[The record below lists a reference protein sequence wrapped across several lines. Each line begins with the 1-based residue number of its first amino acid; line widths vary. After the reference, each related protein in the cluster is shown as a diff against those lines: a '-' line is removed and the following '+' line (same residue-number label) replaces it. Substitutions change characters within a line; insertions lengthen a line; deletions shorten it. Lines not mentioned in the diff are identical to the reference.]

1 MKKEFTSASFSP
13 AKRAFI
19 TTLLCTV
26 VSLLSFK
33 SNATPGGALDF
44 DGQNCYVDI
53 GFVLT
58 GGHSY
63 TKEAWIKAN
72 QGTTHNII
80 TGDDDPFW
88 LSGNH
93 LRAAHG
99 WQTIPNDIQDPDEFP
114 MGQWVHVAVT
124 FDSAT
129 STMKLYK
136 NGVEVASSNTM
147 STYGTTYLQVGAY
160 NSSNLFDGDID
171 EVRVWNRA
179 LCIDELQTTMNGELT
194 GNEAGLIVY
203 YKFNDGLLGL
213 LNLGI
218 TTAADASG
226 HNNNGTLH
234 NFSLTGLIGNFV
246 QGIVTGNSAVW
257 VSPAATASAAGPASV
272 PQGSAVTL
280 NANSAAGYQWQKNN
294 ADIDGAT
301 ASTYTATTSGS
312 YAVRITT
319 DHGCS
324 NTSTPVTVTINAVAT
339 PLTPP
344 ADVTA
349 CDNGTN
355 SKTISISTA
364 GLTSPSVSYS
374 IAGATSG
381 TGTGAS
387 LTKNFN
393 IGVSTITWTVTDA
406 VNGTR
411 TCKTTVTILESP
423 TVTISTSKPDAFCNE
438 LAVMAKSNHSTTT
451 SYAWTY
457 NNASYASTQTIDLD
471 NTKGDGYYYVK
482 ATDANGCSSA
492 SASYNYQKQNM
503 ANSYTLLA
511 YKSID
516 LASNNDVLSGAL
528 GVMNWGGYI
537 NMDWAGSV
545 PSTGFTKACT
555 HNISWWCTV
564 NHKYYSQVSGIALPT
579 MLYNTAN
586 TTNLSSYTKTSSGT
600 VSNNYK
606 TLTINS
612 YLNVTVKG
620 NAYHRIKIK
629 NNATVTF
636 TAADISLDSLD
647 VDDNATLIFNQNT
660 ILRVSK
666 SVILDDGITLNTTS
680 QKVSFYMSDAI
691 SDVAKFYVGNN
702 CNITANVFMPKGN
715 LVVNDASN
723 NDCWKTTHNCH
734 AHNHNNCQNDNT
746 GTFMIGYYIAER
758 ITGGTNVTW
767 DNYTCVDI
775 PVAKGAANNG
785 TVFTTNVIDDVTVF
799 PNPNN
804 GNFRIAMPKMDSD
817 AQINIYDITGKVILT
832 KEVPKTDA
840 QMIEVSLANVSKGM
854 YLVEVKGGELN
865 YKTKMI
871 VQ

>member
-1 MKKEFTSASFSP
+1 MNFSLT
-13 AKRAFI
+13 KRGLL
-19 TTLLCTV
+19 TTVLCTAL
-26 VSLLSFK
+26 SLLSFK
-33 SNATPGGALDF
+33 SNATPGSALNF

-53 GFVLT
+53 GIVLN

-63 TKEAWIKAN
+63 TKEAWIRAN
-72 QGTTHNII
+72 QSTTHNII

-99 WQTIPNDIQDPDEFP
+99 WQSIPNDIQDPEEFP
-114 MGQWVHVAVT
+114 IGQWVYVAVT

-136 NGVEVASSNTM
+136 NGIMVASSNTM

-179 LCIDELQTTMNGELT
+179 LCIDELQTQMNGELT
-194 GNEAGLIVY
+194 GSEPGLIVY
-203 YKFNDGLLGL
+203 YKFNDGTPGAG
-213 LNLGI
+213 NGNI
-218 TTAADASG
+218 NSMADGSG
-226 HNNNGTLH
+226 RGNNGTPH
-234 NFSLTGLIGNFV
+234 NFTMNGPNSNFV
-246 QGIVTGNSAVW
+246 QGIITGNSAVW
-257 VSPAATASAAGPASV
+257 VSPAATATAAGPASV

-280 NANSAAGYQWQKNN
+280 TANTAAGYQWQKNST
-294 ADIDGAT
+294 DIDGAT
-301 ASTYTATTSGS
+301 ASTYTATTSGN

-324 NTSTPVTVTINAVAT
+324 NTSAPVTVTINAVVT

-355 SKTISISTA
+355 NKTLSISTA
-364 GLTSPSVSYS
+364 GLTSPSASYS
-374 IAGATSG
+374 IAGATTAS
-381 TGTGAS
+381 GTGAS

-393 IGVSTITWTVTDA
+393 VGVSTITWTVTDA

-438 LAVMAKSNHSTTT
+438 LAVMAKSNHNTTT

-457 NNASYASTQTIDLD
+457 NNANYANTQTIDLD
-471 NTKGDGYYYVK
+471 NTKGDGYYYAK
-482 ATDANGCSSA
+482 ATDANGCTSA

-528 GVMNWGGYI
+528 GVMNYGGYI

-545 PSTGFTKACT
+545 PSSGFVKASVL
-555 HNISWWCTV
+555 NISWWSTV
-564 NHKYYSQVSGIALPT
+564 SHKYWSQASGISLPT
-579 MLYNTAN
+579 MMTPN
-586 TTNLSSYTKTSSGT
+586 TTNANTLSSYTKTSNGT

-666 SVILDDGITLNTTS
+666 SVILDNGITLNTS
-680 QKVSFYMSDAI
+680 AQKVTFYMSDAT
-691 SDVAKFYVGNN
+691 SDVAKFFVGNN

-715 LVVNDASN
+715 IQVNDASN

-734 AHNHNNCQNDNT
+734 GHNHNNCQNDNT

-758 ITGGTNVTW
+758 ITAGNNVTW

-775 PVAKGAANNG
+775 PVAKGANNNG

-804 GNFRIAMPKMDSD
+804 GNFRIAMPKMEND

-832 KEVPKTDA
+832 KEVSKTDA
-840 QMIEVSLANVSKGM
+840 QIIDVSLANVSKGM